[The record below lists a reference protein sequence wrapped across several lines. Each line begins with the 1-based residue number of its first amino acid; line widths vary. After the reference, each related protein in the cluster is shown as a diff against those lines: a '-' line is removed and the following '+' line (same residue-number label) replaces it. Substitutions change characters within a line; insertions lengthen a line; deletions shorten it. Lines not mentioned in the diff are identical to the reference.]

1 MGGVSATA
9 NPIANSSGSVTN
21 QAIQVLQGPYVTNSY
36 GNGISCQ
43 GPTMNFT
50 PYVTHSKSYQ
60 LPFERY
66 HNEPQY
72 NATDFKGRKVEIQQQ
87 VKNYPWEEWYD
98 NRTYISDG
106 SDGNEVGSE
115 QRWFPDGSDMTIVIE
130 QIQPDGIPDKP
141 GQILWEK
148 PVRTGQQD
156 NYSTNI
162 GFSATLSFPLD
173 GGLQERCKAAA
184 DTHTALMQQN
194 LANKRLDFEIARLK
208 NCGELMK
215 SGISFHPKSRYYAI
229 CADVVVQNVNT
240 IPQHRHSIPSSS
252 LQSSRVAN
260 PSSRDTYSQQ
270 SQMQTTLGASSPIRS
285 VPSSMLS
292 SQQVSPL
299 LTKDQQE
306 VLQILPKR

>member
-1 MGGVSATA
+1 MEY
-9 NPIANSSGSVTN
+9 
-21 QAIQVLQGPYVTNSY
+21 L
-36 GNGISCQ
+36 IS
-43 GPTMNFT
+43 
-50 PYVTHSKSYQ
+50 H
-60 LPFERY
+60 
-66 HNEPQY
+66 
-72 NATDFKGRKVEIQQQ
+72 
-87 VKNYPWEEWYD
+87 
-98 NRTYISDG
+98 
-106 SDGNEVGSE
+106 
-115 QRWFPDGSDMTIVIE
+115 
-130 QIQPDGIPDKP
+130 
-141 GQILWEK
+141 QILWEK

-173 GGLQERCKAAA
+173 GGLQERCKEAA

-260 PSSRDTYSQQ
+260 PSSHDTYLQQ
-270 SQMQTTLGASSPIRS
+270 SQMQTTQLLPNKVCTFVNAFFTTGFTTLNKRS
-285 VPSSMLS
+285 ARGFANIAE
-292 SQQVSPL
+292 
-299 LTKDQQE
+299 E
-306 VLQILPKR
+306 VATTAIDAVAVTAPAVGRLPTICATTSIFSVT

>member
-1 MGGVSATA
+1 
-9 NPIANSSGSVTN
+9 
-21 QAIQVLQGPYVTNSY
+21 
-36 GNGISCQ
+36 
-43 GPTMNFT
+43 MNFT

-66 HNEPQY
+66 YNEPQY

-98 NRTYISDG
+98 DSVRTDHLLWY
-106 SDGNEVGSE
+106 DGNEVGSV
-115 QRWFPDGSDMTIVIE
+115 QRWFPDGADMTIVIE

-173 GGLQERCKAAA
+173 GGLQERCKEAA

-215 SGISFHPKSRYYAI
+215 AGISFHPKSRYYAI

-260 PSSRDTYSQQ
+260 PSSHDTYLQQ
-270 SQMQTTLGASSPIRS
+270 SQMQTTLGVSSPIRS